1 MKFRQIAF
9 VICLALLLLSCI
21 KEEREKCPTYLTID
35 LSGTPAEV
43 DSLYLILQYEDGQYF
58 RDTIRKENLT
68 ADYEIA
74 VPRGSATIAAY
85 GNISRM
91 IYDHGYITPHGSP
104 SDNIYTYFSEGEY
117 LSDLSSDTITVTK
130 NSMAI
135 HAKVLGAVMASEGL
149 KAEFIGSNTGYSI
162 YGELTDG
169 EFYHSPESSH
179 IPTDAEDYYLFL
191 SRVTR
196 HASDSQLLL
205 RLSTR
210 YPGMERPT
218 TLLEISI
225 PEKLAQGGISFSDHI
240 LQDLYLT
247 IDHSRSTI
255 TISVDDFDS
264 MEHVE
269 VEF

>member
-21 KEEREKCPTYLTID
+21 KEERDKCPTYLTID
-35 LSGTPAEV
+35 LSGTPTAV

-58 RDTIRKENLT
+58 RDTIRKESFT

-74 VPRGSATIAAY
+74 VPRGSATIAVY

-135 HAKVLGAVMASEGL
+135 LGAVRASEGL

-162 YGELTDG
+162 YGELTEG

-196 HASDSQLLL
+196 HTPDSQLLL

-210 YPGMERPT
+210 YPGMETET

-225 PEKLAQGGISFSDHI
+225 PEKLAQGGISLSDPI